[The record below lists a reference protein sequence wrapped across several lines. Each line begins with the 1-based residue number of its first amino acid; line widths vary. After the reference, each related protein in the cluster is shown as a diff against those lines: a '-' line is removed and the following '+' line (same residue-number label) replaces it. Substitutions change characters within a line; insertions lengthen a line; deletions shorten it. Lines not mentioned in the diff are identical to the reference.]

1 MNSQAPTHDGTG
13 PSAASNTNTSSKN
26 KTSLALLDDPIFKA
40 IHNAFLLG
48 WSLMELK
55 SRIQITVC
63 TLSLNPDVVIDAL
76 KNPPVSTQPDSQPQ
90 SQADQNNPPDSIDSL
105 LENVV
110 LKDVIAWK
118 DVKNQQAQSNS
129 PTSQEKSLATEL
141 RDNVWLTSVLR
152 AIFMQIA
159 TLHVKRFPS
168 SNVTDTIYDIRP
180 PQEDDQNNQY
190 APYQQKPFPYLY
202 LYPDAAF
209 DYANIGIR
217 QIKKADVGNNNID
230 IDSFVK
236 NFRLYD
242 VTRRALNCLTLLLT
256 SPEDS
261 LIPEALA
268 DYQQAL
274 VQQVLAPPPGS
285 TESDSSNQ
293 KPGTPQV
300 GVGSNTAQSSNDKT
314 DQDNK
319 RKEAIKKLSNLVIPL
334 LEAWDSFLRESFYVD
349 TNTQNDDS
357 NYE

>member
-1 MNSQAPTHDGTG
+1 MHSMDSNNLPPPQS
-13 PSAASNTNTSSKN
+13 SASVASNTAHTSPNS
-26 KTSLALLDDPIFKA
+26 KTSTTLLSDPTFQL

-48 WSLMELK
+48 WSLKELK
-55 SRIQITVC
+55 SRIQITAC
-63 TLSLNPDVVIDAL
+63 ILSLNPDAVINTL
-76 KNPPVSTQPDSQPQ
+76 HQLTSTQSDSQPQ
-90 SQADQNNPPDSIDSL
+90 PQDNQNNLPDSIDSL
-105 LENVV
+105 LQNVV
-110 LKDVIAWK
+110 LKDVIPWK
-118 DVKNQQAQSNS
+118 DVKNQQAQSS
-129 PTSQEKSLATEL
+129 GPLSQEKSLSTEL

-217 QIKKADVGNNNID
+217 QIKTADVGNNYID

-285 TESDSSNQ
+285 TESDSSN
-293 KPGTPQV
+293 
-300 GVGSNTAQSSNDKT
+300 
-314 DQDNK
+314 
-319 RKEAIKKLSNLVIPL
+319 
-334 LEAWDSFLRESFYVD
+334 
-349 TNTQNDDS
+349 
-357 NYE
+357 